1 MKQGKRPT
9 RREKTMIASVCSDP
23 DNWLVSKRLPR
34 SLHLVHRQ
42 TNSIKVI
49 PIT

>member
-1 MKQGKRPT
+1 MKNGKRPT
-9 RREKTMIASVCSDP
+9 RREKTLIAGICSYP

-34 SLHLVHRQ
+34 SLYLVHRL
-42 TNSIKVI
+42 TKSIKVI